1 MMYDTIIVGGGIA
14 AFGAAVYCGR
24 FQLKT
29 LVLGKSI
36 GGTII
41 LTDDVSNYPGFKKLS
56 GSDLFEKIKEH
67 ANDYKIE
74 TKTGRVT
81 KISKTKNGFKV
92 DTAEQHFESKTL
104 IIATGSEWRK
114 LNVPGEKEFANKGV
128 HYCALCDGPVYKG
141 KVLGVVGGSDS
152 AAKEALLLTQYGSK
166 VYIFYRGSK
175 IHPEPVNMR
184 KVEKNP
190 KIEVIPNTN
199 IVEIKGDKLVRFV
212 VLDNLYKGTKEFKL
226 DGLFIEIGHI
236 PLSDIVKGLG
246 VKLNEK
252 GEIIIDRA
260 AKTNVE
266 GVYACGD
273 IVDTVFKQA
282 ITGVAEGTLAAYSAY
297 EYIETLT

>member
-1 MMYDTIIVGGGIA
+1 MYDTIIVGGGIA